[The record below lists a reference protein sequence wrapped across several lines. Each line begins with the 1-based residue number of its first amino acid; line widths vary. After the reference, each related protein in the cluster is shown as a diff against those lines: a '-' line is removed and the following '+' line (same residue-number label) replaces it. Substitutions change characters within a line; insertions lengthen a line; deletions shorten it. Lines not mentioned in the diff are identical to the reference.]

1 MFESHLN
8 QVGRRRIA
16 FLSDLDI
23 FQDEVLL
30 VELTNNFLFMMDQFG
45 NVEQVF
51 CSFVRGAGEK
61 AMKVWDKGGADF
73 YL

>member
-1 MFESHLN
+1 M
-8 QVGRRRIA
+8 
-16 FLSDLDI
+16 DLTD
-23 FQDEVLL
+23 D
-30 VELTNNFLFMMDQFG
+30 FLFMMDQFG
-45 NVEQVF
+45 NVEKVF